1 MNSAAAN
8 GAAVKKGDR
17 FEQVLTDNLTRTQI
31 VQYAGVS
38 GDYNPVHTD
47 EVFARHAGFP
57 SVFAHGMLTMAMT
70 AQALTGWLGG
80 ENLTRYGVRFKKQ
93 VWPGDRLVV
102 TAEVQDVHSDE
113 AGQRLAELTV
123 TTRNGAG
130 EEVLAGYV
138 TAKLGQ
144 QQGERP

>member
-1 MNSAAAN
+1 VN
-8 GAAVKKGDR
+8 KGDR
-17 FEQVLTDNLTRTQI
+17 FEQVLTEDLTRTQI

-47 EVFARHAGFP
+47 EVFAVHAGFP

-70 AQALTGWLGG
+70 AWALTGWLGG

-102 TAEVQDVHSDE
+102 TAEVEDVRTGES
-113 AGQRLAELTV
+113 GQRLADLTV

-130 EEVLAGYV
+130 EEVLAGYATTRV
-138 TAKLGQ
+138 GQ
-144 QQGERP
+144 HEGERP

>member
-1 MNSAAAN
+1 VN
-8 GAAVKKGDR
+8 KGDR
-17 FEQVLTDNLTRTQI
+17 FEQVLTEDLTRTQI

-47 EVFARHAGFP
+47 EVFAVHAGFP

-70 AQALTGWLGG
+70 ACGLTGWLGG
-80 ENLTRYGVRFKKQ
+80 ENLTRYGVRFRKQ

-102 TAEVQDVHSDE
+102 TAEVEDVRTDE
-113 AGQRLAELTV
+113 SGQRLADLTV

-130 EEVLAGYV
+130 EEVLTGYV
-138 TAKLGQ
+138 TARVGQ
-144 QQGERP
+144 HEGERP